1 DLVCPSL
8 GSAAPFAV
16 IAGSKVSN
24 AGLSYITGNLAMSPS
39 IALTGFS
46 IIPGIVGYIYGKN
59 ELGTPTALQAQKDV
73 TIAFNECANA
83 PVTKQMTGMEMA
95 GLTLS
100 PGVYKWDAAASLSL
114 PLGILTLNGSGVYI
128 FQIGSALSTS
138 FGSRIILINGATPG
152 CVFWQV
158 GSSATLGSQ

>member
-1 DLVCPSL
+1 
-8 GSAAPFAV
+8 
-16 IAGSKVSN
+16 
-24 AGLSYITGNLAMSPS
+24 
-39 IALTGFS
+39 
-46 IIPGIVGYIYGKN
+46 
-59 ELGTPTALQAQKDV
+59 
-73 TIAFNECANA
+73 
-83 PVTKQMTGMEMA
+83 MA

-158 GSSATLGSQ
+158 GSSATLGSQSEFSGIIIAYASVVFSGGIHLFGSVFVLNAAVTLISDTINVQASCSLSQK